1 MDYSIAFI
9 LPNMTACATI
19 RRILQK
25 MGYEHPVYALAGPE
39 AVDMAHQLL
48 PRGLRMIISQGVT
61 MDEIGEALEIPTIE
75 LPFSGLDTLLAV
87 KQALKMKNGRII
99 HVGTK
104 HLYHHV
110 QRSLR
115 ILGMDDHLISFCEL
129 KSHMPQEEIAQ
140 QLIDAGYETFIA
152 GIRVVSYVRSK
163 GYQGLEFDV
172 DDLAVEATLLNAHTL
187 VNNTRSLE
195 ERSEQNEAIL
205 QASSDAI
212 IAINESRKIEKI
224 NIAASKIIQDSEE
237 ALVGKILEEVLHI
250 HGLVDID
257 LLQHQ
262 KTSAANITPIILREL
277 PIIIENEQKGSVVS
291 IKKVSEVRELEYHA
305 RKQELTSRGLIAKYT
320 FGDIWGNS
328 PAICKAKELAA
339 TYAKYESPI
348 LLYGETGTGKELFA
362 HSIHQASSR
371 NGEPFVAIN
380 CAALS
385 ESLIDSELFGY
396 VKGAFTGA
404 SKDGKEGLFEIANRG
419 TLFLDEISELPM
431 SIQSKLLRVLQEGE
445 MIRVGGDKILHVD
458 TRIICSSNKDLL
470 QLIQDRK
477 FKDDLYYRLCVL
489 EVNIPPLRERPED
502 IATLSLS
509 LAKSHALKHR
519 KKFCSI
525 APEVLDVLSRM
536 QFKGN
541 IRELSSIIE
550 RMIILSNSPV
560 LDMNTLEKCNL
571 RETSPNLVRHVD
583 KFKGAES
590 LSFKESQRQLVI
602 QALEQCG
609 GSKPDAAKLLGID
622 LSTLYRKIKAY
633 NI

>member
-1 MDYSIAFI
+1 MLTLFDF
-9 LPNMTACATI
+9 
-19 RRILQK
+19 
-25 MGYEHPVYALAGPE
+25 E
-39 AVDMAHQLL
+39 A
-48 PRGLRMIISQGVT
+48 S
-61 MDEIGEALEIPTIE
+61 
-75 LPFSGLDTLLAV
+75 
-87 KQALKMKNGRII
+87 
-99 HVGTK
+99 
-104 HLYHHV
+104 
-110 QRSLR
+110 
-115 ILGMDDHLISFCEL
+115 
-129 KSHMPQEEIAQ
+129 
-140 QLIDAGYETFIA
+140 
-152 GIRVVSYVRSK
+152 
-163 GYQGLEFDV
+163 
-172 DDLAVEATLLNAHTL
+172 
-187 VNNTRSLE
+187 TRD
-195 ERSEQNEAIL
+195 EAITVYTRAGGKSIDRLAPCSSMNL
-205 QASSDAI
+205 QA
-212 IAINESRKIEKI
+212 IA
-224 NIAASKIIQDSEE
+224 
-237 ALVGKILEEVLHI
+237 V
-250 HGLVDID
+250 
-257 LLQHQ
+257 
-262 KTSAANITPIILREL
+262 PRE
-277 PIIIENEQKGSVVS
+277 P
-291 IKKVSEVRELEYHA
+291 A
-305 RKQELTSRGLIAKYT
+305 RKFSMT
-320 FGDIWGNS
+320 FERH
-328 PAICKAKELAA
+328 K
-339 TYAKYESPI
+339 
-348 LLYGETGTGKELFA
+348 
-362 HSIHQASSR
+362 
-371 NGEPFVAIN
+371 
-380 CAALS
+380 
-385 ESLIDSELFGY
+385 
-396 VKGAFTGA
+396 
-404 SKDGKEGLFEIANRG
+404 GLFEIANRG

-519 KKFCSI
+519 KKFRSI

-609 GSKPDAAKLLGID
+609 RSKPDAAKLLGID

>member
-1 MDYSIAFI
+1 M
-9 LPNMTACATI
+9 
-19 RRILQK
+19 
-25 MGYEHPVYALAGPE
+25 
-39 AVDMAHQLL
+39 
-48 PRGLRMIISQGVT
+48 
-61 MDEIGEALEIPTIE
+61 
-75 LPFSGLDTLLAV
+75 
-87 KQALKMKNGRII
+87 
-99 HVGTK
+99 
-104 HLYHHV
+104 
-110 QRSLR
+110 
-115 ILGMDDHLISFCEL
+115 
-129 KSHMPQEEIAQ
+129 
-140 QLIDAGYETFIA
+140 
-152 GIRVVSYVRSK
+152 
-163 GYQGLEFDV
+163 
-172 DDLAVEATLLNAHTL
+172 
-187 VNNTRSLE
+187 
-195 ERSEQNEAIL
+195 
-205 QASSDAI
+205 
-212 IAINESRKIEKI
+212 
-224 NIAASKIIQDSEE
+224 
-237 ALVGKILEEVLHI
+237 
-250 HGLVDID
+250 
-257 LLQHQ
+257 
-262 KTSAANITPIILREL
+262 
-277 PIIIENEQKGSVVS
+277 
-291 IKKVSEVRELEYHA
+291 
-305 RKQELTSRGLIAKYT
+305 
-320 FGDIWGNS
+320 
-328 PAICKAKELAA
+328 AA

-458 TRIICSSNKDLL
+458 TRIICSSNRDLL

-502 IATLSLS
+502 IATLSLC

-519 KKFCSI
+519 KKFRSI

-609 GSKPDAAKLLGID
+609 RSKPDAAKLLGID